1 MPNDDYAPYL
11 INDRSSSLLHLIDAF
26 QFTES
31 ELSDV
36 YDGVFNRMKNAFAP
50 DNSEKPLTPIDVRAV
65 REYVATLNNP
75 PISQDTA
82 DWMRDRRPTKEEV
95 DHSLTALVNDL
106 KSDTKLLFEV
116 EVLEAYMLLGM
127 VQAAIVSLDIPEN
140 LEKFGRK
147 FIGAFCDRYRI
158 KYPDLVKTLELGWT
172 VTCTSEEF
180 YDLMDSDDEELS
192 VEDFMNSDVL
202 IHAPD
207 FVMPETPTV
216 WED

>member
-50 DNSEKPLTPIDVRAV
+50 DNYEKPLTPINVRAV

-82 DWMRDRRPTKEEV
+82 DWMQERRPTKQEV
-95 DHSLTALVNDL
+95 DHSLTALVSDL

-127 VQAAIVSLDIPEN
+127 VQAAIVS
-140 LEKFGRK
+140 
-147 FIGAFCDRYRI
+147 
-158 KYPDLVKTLELGWT
+158 
-172 VTCTSEEF
+172 
-180 YDLMDSDDEELS
+180 
-192 VEDFMNSDVL
+192 
-202 IHAPD
+202 
-207 FVMPETPTV
+207 
-216 WED
+216 